1 MRACERPKPNSLKN
15 PARGTV
21 TGYPVEPTVAPLP
34 EKVLGAM
41 TRSSFPKC
49 ARETCLETNMTSL
62 HSQVCKYVICIVQY
76 VRDKLKVNKTY
87 AFLPFLSFPR
97 RRESSIWPFFNALD
111 SRSPPSRGQASRE

>member
-1 MRACERPKPNSLKN
+1 MI
-15 PARGTV
+15 
-21 TGYPVEPTVAPLP
+21 
-34 EKVLGAM
+34 
-41 TRSSFPKC
+41 
-49 ARETCLETNMTSL
+49 SL
-62 HSQVCKYVICIVQY
+62 HSQVCKYVICIVQYVRDKLKVNKTYAFLPFLSFPRRRESSIWPFFNALDSRSDLKYVICIVQY